1 LPLSYKK
8 EIILSAGT
16 AEGGLLETYILHIY
30 RRSKSIPHRLV
41 GIVEKTGTEG
51 KRAFTC
57 FDELWQILN
66 QRRDRATA
74 RESPRGTGRDSKETK
89 KGL

>member
-1 LPLSYKK
+1 
-8 EIILSAGT
+8 
-16 AEGGLLETYILHIY
+16 
-30 RRSKSIPHRLV
+30 V

-66 QRRDRATA
+66 QRGDRATA
-74 RESPRGTGRDSKETK
+74 RESPRATGRDSKKTK
-89 KGL
+89 RGL

>member
-1 LPLSYKK
+1 
-8 EIILSAGT
+8 
-16 AEGGLLETYILHIY
+16 
-30 RRSKSIPHRLV
+30 V